1 MNKSAFK
8 TCKFCNHPWP
18 RRGDFLGDPAIDF
31 IGYQSF
37 VHEGVLGLFLFNHL
51 PCGTTL
57 ALSAKLFADL
67 HGGQIYK
74 RRDEFE
80 EADPH
85 CLSSASGRACPTECE
100 CGFVRRIVRY
110 IEGGRR
116 ASVVSRR

>member
-1 MNKSAFK
+1 MNEATFK
-8 TCKFCNHPWP
+8 TCRLCNHHWT
-18 RRGDFLGDPAIDF
+18 RREHFLRDTSIDF

-67 HGGQIYK
+67 HGGEIY
-74 RRDEFE
+74 RSRDEYE

-85 CLSSASGRACPTECE
+85 CLSAASGRACPAECE
-100 CGFVRRIVRY
+100 CGFVRKIVGH
-110 IEGGRR
+110 IEKR
-116 ASVVSRR
+116 AAEAC